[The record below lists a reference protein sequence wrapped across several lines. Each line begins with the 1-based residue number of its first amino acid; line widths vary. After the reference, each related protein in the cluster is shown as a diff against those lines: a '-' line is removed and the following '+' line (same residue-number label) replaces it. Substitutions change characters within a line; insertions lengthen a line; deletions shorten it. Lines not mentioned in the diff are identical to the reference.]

1 MLPTENS
8 RFSAIELGGREAVS
22 MHGRLLAFALS
33 VAVAAPVLSGSAFSQ
48 WPASKTPGIPRTS
61 DGQADFSAP
70 PPRTSDG
77 KPDLSGLWMVPLANG
92 VPKYV
97 INLAADLP
105 GNEVPLQPWA
115 EALLKERMETSGKDY
130 PASRCLPPGVP
141 NITFAPHPF
150 KIIQMTGLVV
160 ILHEALMTFRQ
171 IFTDGR
177 ALPEEAEPTWMGYS
191 VGTWEGNQLVV
202 RTTGFNDKTWL
213 DIAGHPATEALKV
226 TERFSRRDL
235 GHLDLEITIDDAK
248 AYTRPWT
255 VNVGATLLPDTELI
269 EFVCNENEKDQ
280 PHLVGK

>member
-1 MLPTENS
+1 M
-8 RFSAIELGGREAVS
+8 
-22 MHGRLLAFALS
+22 
-33 VAVAAPVLSGSAFSQ
+33 
-48 WPASKTPGIPRTS
+48 K
-61 DGQADFSAP
+61 D
-70 PPRTSDG
+70 
-77 KPDLSGLWMVPLANG
+77 
-92 VPKYV
+92 
-97 INLAADLP
+97 
-105 GNEVPLQPWA
+105 
-115 EALLKERMETSGKDY
+115 RMETSGKDY

-150 KIIQMTGLVV
+150 KIIQMPGLVV

-213 DIAGHPATEALKV
+213 DITGHPATEALKV

-235 GHLDLEITIDDAK
+235 GHLDLEITIDDPK

-255 VNVGATLLPDTELI
+255 VNVGATLLPDSDLI